1 MDPLETFVTDVRG
14 IFGTRLD
21 AVVVYEAVAP
31 AVPEKAN
38 NHIQTLTL
46 VDTVKFEDIAGV
58 RRTQRGLG
66 THRARHA
73 ARHGQR

>member
-1 MDPLETFVTDVRG
+1 MDPLETFVADVRG

-38 NHIQTLTL
+38 HHIQTLTM
-46 VDTVKFEDIAGV
+46 VTGHVPA
-58 RRTQRGLG
+58 T
-66 THRARHA
+66 
-73 ARHGQR
+73 